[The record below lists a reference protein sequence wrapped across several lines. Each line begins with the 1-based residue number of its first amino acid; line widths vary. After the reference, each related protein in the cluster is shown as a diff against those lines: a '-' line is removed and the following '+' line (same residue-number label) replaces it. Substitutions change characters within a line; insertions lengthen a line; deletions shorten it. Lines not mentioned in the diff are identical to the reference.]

1 MNLVPEYC
9 FGVQIEEYNRKTRSR
24 EVVIRDCTKADI
36 ENDVCHAHP
45 NPCEKMGIA
54 RGGHIGCALSP
65 LEAVSDEGAGKVR
78 VGQQKQTKRKS
89 RR

>member
-1 MNLVPEYC
+1 MNLQPEYC
-9 FGVQIEEYNRKTRSR
+9 HSVEVEEYNRKTRSR
-24 EVVIRDCTKADI
+24 EIVVRDCPKADI
-36 ENDVCHAHP
+36 ENDICHAFS

-65 LEAVSDEGAGKVR
+65 LEAVSYEDAGKVR